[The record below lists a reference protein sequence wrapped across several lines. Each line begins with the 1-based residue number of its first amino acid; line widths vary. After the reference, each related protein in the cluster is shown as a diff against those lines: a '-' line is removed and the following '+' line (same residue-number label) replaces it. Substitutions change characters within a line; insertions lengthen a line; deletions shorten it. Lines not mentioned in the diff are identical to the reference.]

1 MFDCS
6 HWLRYV
12 IATPGGTV
20 QYDVP
25 IMKVQKY
32 SLDDLF
38 EKRLLMLIP
47 FYIFSHENN
56 FPEYNSNEQ
65 KLKELKAEYQII
77 LERLDILE
85 QQEIIGA
92 FDKRTIIELS
102 GDVIREI
109 AKKYDNVQKGVGDM
123 MSGAL
128 IETEARTILNQGIS
142 QGINQG
148 ISQGIIQGVN
158 ETKKKTALIMLQDGE
173 LPIEK
178 IAKYTGLEIAEVE
191 QLAET
196 QTMQDSKKS

>member
-1 MFDCS
+1 M
-6 HWLRYV
+6 
-12 IATPGGTV
+12 
-20 QYDVP
+20 
-25 IMKVQKY
+25 
-32 SLDDLF
+32 
-38 EKRLLMLIP
+38 
-47 FYIFSHENN
+47 
-56 FPEYNSNEQ
+56 
-65 KLKELKAEYQII
+65 
-77 LERLDILE
+77 ERLDILE

-128 IETEARTILNQGIS
+128 IETEARTILNQGINQGIS
-142 QGINQG
+142 QGIKQGINQG

-173 LPIEK
+173 LSIEK